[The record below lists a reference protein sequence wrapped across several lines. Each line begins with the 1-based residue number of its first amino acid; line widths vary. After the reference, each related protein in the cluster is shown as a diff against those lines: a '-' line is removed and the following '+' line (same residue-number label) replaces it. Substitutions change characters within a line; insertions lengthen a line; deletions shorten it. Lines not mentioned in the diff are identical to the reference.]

1 MFGAPFMNTRDLEY
15 FISLTKLKVFSKVA
29 EEFGVSQPT
38 ITFAL
43 KRLEK
48 EMDAKLIIRHRTHGD
63 LIVTDSGKQLLN
75 HAQAIIRHFTVAKRN
90 IGNLKA
96 KKISIG
102 LPPIIETRYFP
113 KIANGLKQ
121 EKLLNSIDTYEY
133 GSETTKDALKNGEL
147 DLALLGSNDPLD
159 DPSIATEE
167 IDRIPFCA
175 YVSKNNPL
183 AKKEKIYFKDLAKE
197 DFILFKK
204 GFVQNESFNQ
214 LAKRNSFHPN
224 VIFRSN
230 ESNNIM
236 RLIEHNVGVGFFNS
250 LVNPPEG
257 VVKLE
262 FLDEDMPMFV
272 TNLVYL
278 KSHYFNE
285 FQNKVLNIIRKS
297 VKNS

>member
-1 MFGAPFMNTRDLEY
+1 MNTRDLEY

-90 IGNLKA
+90 IANLKA
-96 KKISIG
+96 KKVSIG

-113 KIANGLKQ
+113 KIANSLKQ
-121 EKLLNSIDTYEY
+121 EKLLHSIDTYEY
-133 GSETTKDALKNGEL
+133 GSETTKAALKNGEL
-147 DLALLGSNDPLD
+147 DLALLGSNNPLD
-159 DPSIATEE
+159 DPAIETEE
-167 IDRIPFCA
+167 IERIPFCA
-175 YVSKNNPL
+175 YVAKDHPL
-183 AKKEKIYFKDLAKE
+183 AKQGKIYFKDLAKE
-197 DFILFKK
+197 DFILFKQ

-214 LAKRNSFHPN
+214 LAKRNAFHPN

-250 LVNPPEG
+250 LVNTPDD

-278 KSHYFNE
+278 KSHYFSD
-285 FQNKVLNIIRKS
+285 FQKEVLDVIRESIK
-297 VKNS
+297 KE